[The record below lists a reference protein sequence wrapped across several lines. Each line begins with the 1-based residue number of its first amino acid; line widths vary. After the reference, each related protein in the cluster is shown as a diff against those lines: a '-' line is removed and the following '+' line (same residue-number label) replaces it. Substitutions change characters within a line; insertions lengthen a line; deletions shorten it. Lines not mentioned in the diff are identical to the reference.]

1 MHHNI
6 IKDTINL
13 DKKAR
18 EEVAKLIKKK
28 EHLDELVGEESKKL
42 HQSFVDEI
50 KEKIRLTEEK
60 YELEMTEKK
69 KSELLTYKET
79 LKKINL
85 ISGVQV
91 DKNTSYK
98 VYQNMS
104 TYNFNAG
111 AYLVNIRIDNK
122 LYDQVKVLHVK

>member
-79 LKKINL
+79 LKKIQKQYEENKDL
-85 ISGVQV
+85 WVEEI
-91 DKNTSYK
+91 
-98 VYQNMS
+98 
-104 TYNFNAG
+104 FNAC
-111 AYLVNIRIDNK
+111 IK
-122 LYDQVKVLHVK
+122 